1 VEKVGQE
8 AVLEGWKDGSR
19 NLHEER
25 GAVAFPLVLLPL
37 LCVGMA
43 PVVLEVLVVLRVRDE
58 EDQTAS
64 LVSESAHLLVGQDH
78 VTGGHLLLAA
88 S

>member
-1 VEKVGQE
+1 VGQE
-8 AVLEGWKDGSR
+8 VVLEGWKDGSR

-43 PVVLEVLVVLRVRDE
+43 PVVLGMPLNQHGCV
-58 EDQTAS
+58 
-64 LVSESAHLLVGQDH
+64 VGQ
-78 VTGGHLLLAA
+78 
-88 S
+88 